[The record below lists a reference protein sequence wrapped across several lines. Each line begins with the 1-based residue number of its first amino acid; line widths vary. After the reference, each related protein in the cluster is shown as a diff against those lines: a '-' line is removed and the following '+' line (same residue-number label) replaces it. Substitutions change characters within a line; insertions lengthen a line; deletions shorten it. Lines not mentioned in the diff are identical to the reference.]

1 MHPVHICRHIKLC
14 PKQSWQTVHC
24 LAIHLYYYSSPVRK
38 NLSSKFD
45 ENLPGP
51 SAPNSTAIIAYI
63 FLLLHLANP
72 LPLCDRF
79 LRLSFVFYNNKIM
92 KKTTNAMKAYRSEYS
107 IKYAARTMIPTLY
120 CRLVARW
127 RHWFLL

>member
-1 MHPVHICRHIKLC
+1 MHPVHNCRHIKLC
-14 PKQSWQTVHC
+14 PKQSCQTIHC

-45 ENLPGP
+45 ENLP

-63 FLLLHLANP
+63 FLPLHLANP

-79 LRLSFVFYNNKIM
+79 CVYPLFFTTTKSSKKHKCDESVSIGVFDQV
-92 KKTTNAMKAYRSEYS
+92 RSANDDP
-107 IKYAARTMIPTLY
+107 KLY